1 MNIKSTLFI
10 FPLAALTSVC
20 AFADP
25 ASDAPGKRVLFLGD
39 SITDKN
45 HIGCTKNY
53 WGFLAERYGFEPL
66 VYGVNGQQWIHIP
79 RQAMAY
85 HSGHGKSPDVV
96 FVFAGTNDFNGDVP
110 LGQWYTVSDVK
121 ANKNGRMI
129 MLKKREFVYSSSTLR
144 GRINNAMK
152 CLRECFPSAR
162 IVLLTPIHR
171 GYATFGPGNVQQD
184 ESFSNKLGL
193 FIDDYVNVIKEAG
206 NVWAVKV
213 VDLNADSGLYPNA
226 KSHGVFFSNSE
237 RDRLHPSDA
246 GHERIA
252 EAIALSVG
260 GLLERA
266 EVSAAKTEDNDS
278 GEN

>member
-1 MNIKSTLFI
+1 MDIKSTLFI

-96 FVFAGTNDFNGDVP
+96 FVFAGTSETVYHCPRGTLPLKSFVP
-110 LGQWYTVSDVK
+110 
-121 ANKNGRMI
+121 ANTK
-129 MLKKREFVYSSSTLR
+129 T
-144 GRINNAMK
+144 
-152 CLRECFPSAR
+152 
-162 IVLLTPIHR
+162 T
-171 GYATFGPGNVQQD
+171 
-184 ESFSNKLGL
+184 
-193 FIDDYVNVIKEAG
+193 
-206 NVWAVKV
+206 
-213 VDLNADSGLYPNA
+213 SGLLPCP
-226 KSHGVFFSNSE
+226 E
-237 RDRLHPSDA
+237 
-246 GHERIA
+246 
-252 EAIALSVG
+252 
-260 GLLERA
+260 
-266 EVSAAKTEDNDS
+266 
-278 GEN
+278 